1 MNRCSIFTACFALLA
16 LVTPSA
22 ANAEVSLAA
31 DLIAGAESSSAT
43 PVGRVS
49 QGLLLLAKTASG
61 STDLMLAREPSGSI
75 ERITTLTTN
84 SQTTT
89 SASTGL
95 FFTIPAGLAGAGTNW
110 FTDGT
115 AAGTISV
122 PFSKGSVF
130 QQSGADVVYMNPNE
144 YSLGRYN
151 LATGAHEPGFINAG
165 AIPVRAI
172 VQGVPLGISYGY
184 VYQWNVQIKGWESIG
199 SVGSNFALYVYT
211 GKNRDVLYTAGA
223 EQFSEN
229 LYVHYVYRVE
239 PNYVRT
245 VSMLSVDERSLPI
258 YLTTR
263 GEGSQYYW
271 AFVMTSEY
279 GTEEYY
285 NIAPVVEAVAPYD
298 GGLGYVSVGR
308 NYTNI
313 PSTLLGSRG
322 FAARSGRLHSLASY
336 YSEEIPHENLTWQ
349 QEDITV
355 SALRIVG
362 DTLLIFGSTP
372 SRGAEVWSTPVD
384 SCPNDSAKLYAGT
397 CGCGIADTDS
407 DRDGTPDCIDVCASD
422 STKIAGGV
430 CGCGVPDV
438 DPDGDGTMS
447 CIDLCPLDGT
457 KTAPGACGCG
467 NADTDSDGD
476 GTPNCQ
482 DSCSSDA
489 KKTTPGACGC
499 GIVEVDSDKDGTMD
513 CQDQCST
520 SALKTTPGV
529 CGCNVADTDT
539 DNDGYPDC
547 IDTCKLDRSKL
558 GAGSCGCGVAET
570 DSDGDFA
577 PDCVDQC
584 PSDKFKTLP
593 GIAGCGLSD
602 LDTDGDK
609 TPDVQD
615 QCPKDFTKTTPGA
628 CGCSASERDDDH
640 DGIAD
645 CVDECSSDP
654 YKSKAGVC
662 GCGVFDTDSDNDG
675 TVDCL
680 DLCPNEKSLTQP
692 INGSC
697 QRAAASVDLCYNDPA
712 KLSPGVCGCGV
723 ADIDANQNGIVDC
736 KESMAVTVAAPAVG
750 SRTIGKAA
758 RLLVSMTTVP
768 AGTYYVEATRL
779 DKKGSKPVTKT
790 VRAATATVSGIAT
803 KSRWSVRYRVVTG
816 GVSSEWSSAVRVRV
830 K

>member
-1 MNRCSIFTACFALLA
+1 MSRVSIFTACLALLT
-16 LVTPSA
+16 LFTPYA
-22 ANAEVSLAA
+22 AKAEISLAA
-31 DLIAGAESSSAT
+31 DLVAGAESSAAA

-49 QGLLLLAKTASG
+49 QGVLFIAKNQSG
-61 STDLMLAREPSGSI
+61 ATELFIAREPSGSI
-75 ERITTLTTN
+75 EKISNLSNNAQITSTVTTG
-84 SQTTT
+84 
-89 SASTGL
+89 A
-95 FFTIPAGLAGAGTNW
+95 FFTIPAGFAGAGTHW
-110 FTDGT
+110 FSDGT
-115 AAGTISV
+115 AQGTISV
-122 PFSKGSVF
+122 PCSKGSVF
-130 QQSGADVVYMNPNE
+130 QQNGADVVYMNPNE

-151 LATGAHEPGFINAG
+151 LTTGAHEPGFVNAG

-184 VYQWNVQIKGWESIG
+184 VYQWNIQRKGWESIG
-199 SVGSNFALYVYT
+199 SVGYNFSPYVYS

-229 LYVHYVYRVE
+229 LYVHHVYRVE
-239 PNYVRT
+239 PNYVRK
-245 VSMLSVDERSLPI
+245 VSMLSAAESLLPI
-258 YLTTR
+258 HLTTR
-263 GEGSQYYW
+263 TEGSQTYH
-271 AFVMTSEY
+271 AFVMTSDY

-285 NIAPVVEAVAPYD
+285 NIAPVVEAVASYD

-322 FAARSGRLHSLASY
+322 FAARSGRLYSLASY

-349 QEDITV
+349 QEEITV

-384 SCPNDSAKLYAGT
+384 SCPNDGAKLYAGS
-397 CGCGIADTDS
+397 CGCGVAETDS
-407 DRDGTPDCIDVCASD
+407 DRDGTPDCIDSCPND
-422 STKIAGGV
+422 STKIARGA

-447 CIDLCPLDGT
+447 CIDLCPLDVT
-457 KTAPGACGCG
+457 KTTPGACGCG
-467 NADTDSDGD
+467 KAETDSDGD
-476 GTPNCQ
+476 GTPNCI

-539 DNDGYPDC
+539 DKDGYPDC
-547 IDTCKLDRSKL
+547 IDVCKLDRSKL
-558 GAGSCGCGVAET
+558 GAGSCGCGVADT

-615 QCPKDFTKTTPGA
+615 QCPNDFTKITPGA
-628 CGCSASERDDDH
+628 CGCGASDRDDDS

-645 CVDECSSDP
+645 CVDDCSSDP

-662 GCGVFDTDSDNDG
+662 GCGVADTDSDRDG
-675 TVDCL
+675 TADCF
-680 DLCPNEKSLTQP
+680 DLCPNEPTLTQP
-692 INGSC
+692 VGGLC
-697 QRAAASVDLCYNDPA
+697 QRAVAVQDVCVGDSM
-712 KLSPGVCGCGV
+712 KSSPGVCGCGV
-723 ADIDANQNGIVDC
+723 PDIDANQNGIMDC
-736 KESMAVTVAAPAVG
+736 KEPAPIQVAAPAV
-750 SRTIGKAA
+750 AA
-758 RLLVSMTTVP
+758 RSVGKSARMVVAMTAITG
-768 AGTYYVEATRL
+768 ATYVVEATRL
-779 DKKGSKPVTKT
+779 DKKGAPRVTKT
-790 VRAATATVSGIAT
+790 YRSPVATIAGVAS
-803 KSRWSVRYRVVTG
+803 KSRWSVRYRVTG
-816 GVSSEWSSAVRVRV
+816 GVRTSEWSAVTRV
-830 K
+830 KVP

>member
-16 LVTPSA
+16 LVTPNVAKADISLASDLVAGTESSA
-22 ANAEVSLAA
+22 AS
-31 DLIAGAESSSAT
+31 
-43 PVGRVS
+43 PVGRTS
-49 QGLLLLAKTASG
+49 QGVLFVAKTMSG
-61 STDLMLAREPSGSI
+61 GADLFIAREPSGSI
-75 ERITTLTTN
+75 ESITTLTTN
-84 SQTTT
+84 SRTTT
-89 SASTGL
+89 SSTEGV
-95 FFTIPAGLAGAGTNW
+95 FFSIPAGLPGAGTTW
-110 FTDGT
+110 FSDGT
-115 AAGTISV
+115 AQGTIAV
-122 PFSKGSVF
+122 PFSKNAVF
-130 QQSGADVVYMNPNE
+130 QRNGSTVLYKISDFQ
-144 YSLGRYN
+144 LGRYN
-151 LATGAHEPGFINAG
+151 LATGVNEPSFIPAGQSVSIFAVVEGVPVGMTYDYFYRWDLSNKRWQSIG
-165 AIPVRAI
+165 AIPWRY
-172 VQGVPLGISYGY
+172 LSTY
-184 VYQWNVQIKGWESIG
+184 
-199 SVGSNFALYVYT
+199 YT
-211 GKNRDVLYTAGA
+211 GKNHDQFYVAGISVVADGLY
-223 EQFSEN
+223 S
-229 LYVHYVYRVE
+229 HDVYRVDPGWGVNRVATLSYDTTPRSIGHTVRSEAKGSTEYMAFTMTTSDGIYEHYNIE
-239 PNYVRT
+239 PYVRT
-245 VSMLSVDERSLPI
+245 PDANDAGDS
-258 YLTTR
+258 YLR
-263 GEGSQYYW
+263 
-271 AFVMTSEY
+271 VP
-279 GTEEYY
+279 
-285 NIAPVVEAVAPYD
+285 N
-298 GGLGYVSVGR
+298 
-308 NYTNI
+308 
-313 PSTLLGSRG
+313 TLLGTRG
-322 FAARSGRLHSLASY
+322 FAARSGRL
-336 YSEEIPHENLTWQ
+336 YSFPMFNYDETPHENLTWQ

-355 SALRIVG
+355 NALRIVG
-362 DTLLIFGSTP
+362 DTILIFGSTP

-384 SCPNDSAKLYAGT
+384 SCPNDSAKLHAGT

-407 DRDGTPDCIDVCASD
+407 DRDGTPDCIDLCASD

-447 CIDLCPLDGT
+447 CIDLCPLDAT
-457 KTAPGACGCG
+457 KTTPGACGCG

-476 GTPNCQ
+476 GTPNCK

-513 CQDQCST
+513 CQDECST

-547 IDTCKLDRSKL
+547 IDTCKLDRSKV

-593 GIAGCGLSD
+593 GLAGCGLSD
-602 LDTDGDK
+602 LDTDGDN

-628 CGCSASERDDDH
+628 CGCSASDRDDDR

-654 YKSKAGVC
+654 YKSRAGVC

-723 ADIDANQNGIVDC
+723 ADIDADQNGIVDC

-750 SRTIGKAA
+750 SRTVGKAA

-768 AGTYYVEATRL
+768 AATYYVEATRL
-779 DKKGSKPVTKT
+779 DKKGSKPMTKT
-790 VRAATATVSGIAT
+790 FRAATATVSGIAT

-816 GVSSEWSSAVRVRV
+816 GVSSEWSSAVQVRV

>member
-75 ERITTLTTN
+75 ERITTLTAN

-89 SASTGL
+89 SSSTGL
-95 FFTIPAGLAGAGTNW
+95 FFTIPAGFAGAGTNW
-110 FTDGT
+110 FSDGT

-122 PFSKGSVF
+122 PCSKGSVF
-130 QQSGADVVYMNPNE
+130 QQNGADVVYMNPNE

-172 VQGVPLGISYGY
+172 VQGVPLGISYGD
-184 VYQWNVQIKGWESIG
+184 VYQWNTQRKGWESIG
-199 SVGSNFALYVYT
+199 SVGSNFAPYVYT

-239 PNYVRT
+239 PNYVRA
-245 VSMLSVDERSLPI
+245 VSMLSVDERRLPI

-263 GEGSQYYW
+263 REGSQDYH
-271 AFVMTSEY
+271 AFVMTSDY
-279 GTEEYY
+279 GTEEYF
-285 NIAPVVEAVAPYD
+285 NLAPVVEAVAPYD
-298 GGLGYVSVGR
+298 VGFQHLGAP
-308 NYTNI
+308 NTQLANF
-313 PSTLLGSRG
+313 G
-322 FAARSGRLHSLASY
+322 FVARSGRLHSFSVVNW
-336 YSEEIPHENLTWQ
+336 ERPHEKLTWQ
-349 QEDITV
+349 QEEITV
-355 SALRIVG
+355 NALRIVG

-384 SCPNDSAKLYAGT
+384 SCPNDGAKLYAGS
-397 CGCGIADTDS
+397 CGCGVAETDS
-407 DRDGTPDCIDVCASD
+407 DRDGTPDCIDSCPED
-422 STKIAGGV
+422 STKIARGA

-447 CIDLCPLDGT
+447 CIDLCALDAT
-457 KTAPGACGCG
+457 KTTPGACGCG
-467 NADTDSDGD
+467 KAETDSDGD
-476 GTPNCQ
+476 GTPDCI

-489 KKTTPGACGC
+489 MKATPGACGC

-539 DNDGYPDC
+539 DKDGYPDC
-547 IDTCKLDRSKL
+547 IDTCKLDRSKV
-558 GAGSCGCGVAET
+558 GPGSCGCGVAET

-593 GIAGCGLSD
+593 GLAGCGLSD

-628 CGCSASERDDDH
+628 CGCSASDRDDDR

-645 CVDECSSDP
+645 CVDECSFDP

-662 GCGVFDTDSDNDG
+662 GCGVADTDSDNDG
-675 TVDCL
+675 TADCF

-697 QRAAASVDLCYNDPA
+697 QRAAASVDLCYNDPT

-736 KESMAVTVAAPAVG
+736 KEPKSFSVGAPAVG

-758 RLLVSMTTVP
+758 RLVVSMTTVP
-768 AGTYYVEATRL
+768 GATYHVEVTRL
-779 DKKGSKPVTKT
+779 DRKGSKPMTKT
-790 VRAATATVSGIAT
+790 FRAATGTVSGIAT
-803 KSRWSVRYRVVTG
+803 KSRWSVRYRVITG
-816 GVSSEWSSAVRVRV
+816 GVSSEWSSAVQVRV